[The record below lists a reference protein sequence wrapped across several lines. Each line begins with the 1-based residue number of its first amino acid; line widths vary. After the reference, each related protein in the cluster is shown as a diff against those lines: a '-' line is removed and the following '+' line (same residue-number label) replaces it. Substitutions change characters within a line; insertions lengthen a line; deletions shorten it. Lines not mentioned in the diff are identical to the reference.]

1 MQNEDERKLFEFH
14 KIPPELAELFHYFDR
29 RVLRYRIII
38 MILIG
43 VIVVQ
48 LFK

>member
-1 MQNEDERKLFEFH
+1 MKKEDEQKWFEFH

-43 VIVVQ
+43 VIVAL

>member
-1 MQNEDERKLFEFH
+1 MQNEDERKWFEFH

-43 VIVVQ
+43 VIVVL